1 MPIIGLG
8 NDLLRIERIRRMGA
22 RNGQM
27 LLQRAL
33 HPAERAETDAADWR
47 RVAGILASK
56 EAFFKALG
64 TGLVQPL
71 RWVDVIVSGLKRAP
85 KLVLTGETATAF
97 ATRGG
102 ISSVLTLCGDEV
114 FMLAT
119 VILFGCEKAGP
130 EGGFPA
136 GLPPGSKDSRS
147 HKPELLP
154 QQPIPGALAFGAA
167 RSQTL
172 DIQTLTMQTWAI
184 HVER

>member
-1 MPIIGLG
+1 MSIIGLG
-8 NDLLRIERIRRMGA
+8 NDLLRIERISRMGA
-22 RNGQM
+22 RNGEM

-33 HPAERAETDAADWR
+33 HPAERAETGAQDWR
-47 RVAGILASK
+47 RVAAILASK

-64 TGLVQPL
+64 TGLVAPL
-71 RWVDVIVSGLKRAP
+71 RWVDVIVSGLARAP
-85 KLVLTGETATAF
+85 TLFLTGETAAAF

-136 GLPPGSKDSRS
+136 ALPPGSKDSRS
-147 HKPELLP
+147 HNPESLA
-154 QQPIPGALAFGAA
+154 QPSNPRGFGPW
-167 RSQTL
+167 RGEVPDL
-172 DIQTLTMQTWAI
+172 GDI